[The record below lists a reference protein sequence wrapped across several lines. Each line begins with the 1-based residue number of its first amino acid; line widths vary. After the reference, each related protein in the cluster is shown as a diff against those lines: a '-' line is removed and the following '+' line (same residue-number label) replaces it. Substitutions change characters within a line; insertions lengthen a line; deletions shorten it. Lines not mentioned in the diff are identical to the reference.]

1 MNKSLQKST
10 GEWKLLLKKGEIEV
24 VEIKNMYNV
33 ENNRN
38 GSRLDIAE

>member
-10 GEWKLLLKKGEIEV
+10 GEWKLLLKKREIEV